1 MQRRSPHAEQES
13 PTSLSAAARQAVDG
27 YYASLT
33 YRHYVATATRFALS
47 FFFSSKAR

>member
-1 MQRRSPHAEQES
+1 MRSKRAPK
-13 PTSLSAAARQAVDG
+13 SLSAAARQAVDG

-33 YRHYVATATRFALS
+33 YRYYVATATRFALS